1 MSGHVAGITTRVR
14 TLPAGSVSTTTTI
27 METAATW
34 ITARVGQQPLLLP
47 VTHCLHVPR
56 AETGRGTAEPRPRRV
71 ALTPGTRPYSEVWL
85 GPGAGA
91 VDGRKRETRP
101 REHLRLSTQVNIL
114 WRNAFKLRVI
124 EIEILWL
131 VAFKFLMK

>member
-1 MSGHVAGITTRVR
+1 MSGHVAVITTRVR
-14 TLPAGSVSTTTTI
+14 TLPAGSVSTTTTT
-27 METAATW
+27 MEIADTW
-34 ITARVGQQPLLLP
+34 ITARVGLRPLLLP
-47 VTHCLHVPR
+47 GTHCLHVPR
-56 AETGRGTAEPRPRRV
+56 AETGRETAEPQLRRV
-71 ALTPGTRPYSEVWL
+71 DLTPGTRPYSVVWL

-101 REHLRLSTQVNIL
+101 REHPQLSTQVNIL